1 MLKSHIRVPMS
12 YEDNYKASAMVGL
25 TIEITRKLL
34 DEIVME
40 HHSKKSK
47 VVSRLQKAMD
57 RLNEARSLLDDD
69 ICALYSED
77 VHEPW
82 VYYGIEGSISEV
94 DDDVDAVIEKLAN
107 KIHEGAKKDGTHA

>member
-1 MLKSHIRVPMS
+1 MKGHIRVPMS

-25 TIEITRKLL
+25 TIEITMKLL

-47 VVSRLQKAMD
+47 VVSRLQGAMD
-57 RLNEARSLLDDD
+57 RLNEARFLLDDD

-82 VYYGIEGSISEV
+82 VYYGIESSISEV
-94 DDDVDAVIEKLAN
+94 DGDIDAVIDKLAN
-107 KIHEGAKKDGTHA
+107 KIREGAKKDPSHA